1 MSWDLNLPVGKQ
13 QLRGHDHH
21 SGNLTTS
28 SQALCDLVG
37 NEASAR
43 VEERFREDLF
53 TRIPG
58 QVQALVRSQAVAG
71 AAALTVAPTNRET
84 TIPPHLF
91 RVILLRRL
99 RQALPLSERNCRCGR
114 PLDFCGHH
122 RAACARAGV
131 LGRRGFA
138 LESVAARICRE
149 AGGRVRTNM
158 LVRDMDLDVPIADA
172 RRLEVVVD
180 GLPLQGG
187 AQLAVD
193 TTLVCAL
200 HADGRPRLGAAE
212 HDGVALKVARRKK
225 STVYPELVG
234 PHTRAKL
241 VVLAAEVGGRWSEET
256 RVFSQLASARTR
268 SELRLTRRRAEQAW
282 RLRWG
287 AIWACA
293 VAKAVASSLLDL
305 LDSHGGDGKTPT
317 THEVV
322 SDNQH
327 AGLSE

>member
-1 MSWDLNLPVGKQ
+1 MP
-13 QLRGHDHH
+13 
-21 SGNLTTS
+21 
-28 SQALCDLVG
+28 
-37 NEASAR
+37 E
-43 VEERFREDLF
+43 
-53 TRIPG
+53 
-58 QVQALVRSQAVAG
+58 QVQALGRSEAG
-71 AAALTVAPTNRET
+71 VGAGAALTVAPTNRET
-84 TIPPHLF
+84 TILPHLF

-99 RQALPLSERNCRCGR
+99 RQALPLSVLNCRCGR

-200 HADGRPRLGAAE
+200 HADGRPRLGAAK

-225 STVYPELVG
+225 STVFPELVG
-234 PHTRAKL
+234 PHSRAKL
-241 VVLAAEVGGRWSEET
+241 GVLAAEVGGRWSEET
-256 RVFSQLASARTR
+256 RVFLSQLASARAR
-268 SELRLTRRRAEQAW
+268 SELPLTRRRAEQAW
-282 RLRWG
+282 LLRWG
-287 AIWACA
+287 AMQWHLHCWTCLTVT
-293 VAKAVASSLLDL
+293 VAT
-305 LDSHGGDGKTPT
+305 GKHPRHMRWSVT
-317 THEVV
+317 T
-322 SDNQH
+322 
-327 AGLSE
+327 GMRG

>member
-1 MSWDLNLPVGKQ
+1 M
-13 QLRGHDHH
+13 
-21 SGNLTTS
+21 
-28 SQALCDLVG
+28 
-37 NEASAR
+37 
-43 VEERFREDLF
+43 
-53 TRIPG
+53 
-58 QVQALVRSQAVAG
+58 
-71 AAALTVAPTNRET
+71 
-84 TIPPHLF
+84 
-91 RVILLRRL
+91 ILLRRL
-99 RQALPLSERNCRCGR
+99 RQALPLSVRNCRCGR

-138 LESVAARICRE
+138 LESVAARTCRE

-187 AQLAVD
+187 AQLAAD

-200 HADGRPRLGAAE
+200 HADGRPRLGAAK

-234 PHTRAKL
+234 PHSRAKL

-256 RVFSQLASARTR
+256 RVFLSQLASARAR
-268 SELRLTRRRAEQAW
+268 SELPLTRRRAEQAW

-287 AIWACA
+287 AMWACA

-322 SDNQH
+322 SENRH